1 MGLSSA
7 LTLTI
12 LPQTTV
18 VTGRESRTL
27 LLLVYSRL
35 ISHRHHLFDLV
46 IDIAVAGEEE
56 CEEW

>member
-1 MGLSSA
+1 
-7 LTLTI
+7 
-12 LPQTTV
+12 
-18 VTGRESRTL
+18 
-27 LLLVYSRL
+27 LLVYSRL